1 MWRCFRKTKKDFKLK
16 IISKQAIIDYYE
28 KQTSLNTDL
37 RILPDAIG
45 IIYDLILSTELSYVS
60 RKNVY
65 FAFGYLLHEDDDLPE
80 KSLDTNGLLDDL
92 IICLY
97 VINEISLKYGK
108 EVILDISNVNE
119 VKLDELILKFDEL
132 IKSKNYLR
140 NIVKKYF

>member
-1 MWRCFRKTKKDFKLK
+1 ML
-16 IISKQAIIDYYE
+16 SKQTILNYYE
-28 KQTSLNTDL
+28 KETSLDKDL
-37 RILPDAIG
+37 KILPDAIG

-65 FAFGYLLHEDDDLPE
+65 FAFGYVLHDDDDLPE
-80 KSLDTNGLLDDL
+80 KSLDKNGLIDDL

-108 EVILDISNVNE
+108 EVILDISNINE
-119 VKLDELILKFDEL
+119 KKLDELTFKFDEL

-140 NIVKKYF
+140 NIIKKYF